1 MKLAMAVVLGLF
13 FTFNLI
19 LLLNGVGLIITPLS
33 NMDTFLDMVRP
44 LYVLSS
50 IFCIRKYSVRDG
62 IVATISRKEMLITI
76 SANCILVYLF
86 SSTFRST
93 ELEEISLKLFYL
105 VIYGQHVFSF
115 VIISCHNMRLSKVF
129 VELIKILQEIYN
141 FERSQLSS
149 KAVKRK
155 LMIACG
161 ILIYLYIE
169 VTIPKIVLD
178 PYWNWY
184 RCLFLGLSI
193 IVDFEMVFIIFVIRF
208 LALKFKTWSKVMIKY
223 SSDQKNYNCQTNF
236 MNIDSPIQ
244 EIRNTSSRRKYET
257 ENLTERRQDS
267 AIEVYEEFDVDNRD
281 EAKKLFEVY
290 DQLVNSTNLMKSAFQ
305 FTVRDLL
312 VTFSSVFVFPIILF
326 PQLNTKTRSGVLIS
340 HSAGIVAWIA
350 KALFIQ
356 AFVGYEMECLYTGV
370 RASRTAACVLVG
382 RRHDLATTRSAKNA
396 LRLSSSRPCR
406 FKAVGALP
414 VDAALPL
421 RLAALV
427 GSYTVV
433 LLQFALP

>member
-1 MKLAMAVVLGLF
+1 
-13 FTFNLI
+13 
-19 LLLNGVGLIITPLS
+19 
-33 NMDTFLDMVRP
+33 MDNFLDSVRP
-44 LYVLSS
+44 LYILSS

-62 IVATISRKEMLITI
+62 IASTISLKEMIITI
-76 SANCILVYLF
+76 SANCILIYLF
-86 SSTFRST
+86 CSTFQST
-93 ELEEISLKLFYL
+93 ELKEISLKLYYL

-141 FERSQLSS
+141 FERNQLSS
-149 KAVKRK
+149 KSVKRK
-155 LMIACG
+155 LKIACG
-161 ILIYLYIE
+161 ILLYLYIG
-169 VTIPKIVLD
+169 VTIPKLLLD
-178 PYWNWY
+178 PYWNWI

-193 IVDFEMVFIIFVIRF
+193 IVDFEMFFIICVIRF
-208 LALKFKTWSKVMIKY
+208 LALKFKTWSKVISKY
-223 SSDQKNYNCQTNF
+223 SSEQKNYNCQTNF
-236 MNIDSPIQ
+236 INIDSPIQ
-244 EIRNTSSRRKYET
+244 EIINTRSSQEI
-257 ENLTERRQDS
+257 ENLTEDGQDS
-267 AIEVYEEFDVDNRD
+267 DSIEVYEEFDNDNRD

-290 DQLVNSTNLMKSAFQ
+290 DQLVNSTILMKSAFQ

-312 VTFSSVFVFPIILF
+312 VNFNCVFVFPF
-326 PQLNTKTRSGVLIS
+326 DMQTRSGVLIS
-340 HSAGIVAWIA
+340 HSTGIIAWIA
-350 KALFIQ
+350 KALVIQ
-356 AFVGYEMECLYTGV
+356 AFVGHEMEGLYTGV

>member
-1 MKLAMAVVLGLF
+1 
-13 FTFNLI
+13 
-19 LLLNGVGLIITPLS
+19 
-33 NMDTFLDMVRP
+33 MDTFLDLTRP
-44 LYVLSS
+44 LHVLSS

-62 IVATISRKEMLITI
+62 IASTISCKEMLITI
-76 SANCILVYLF
+76 SVNCILLFLF
-86 SSTFRST
+86 SSTFQST
-93 ELEEISLKLFYL
+93 ELEEISLKLYYL

-129 VELIKILQEIYN
+129 VALLKVLQEIYN
-141 FERSQLSS
+141 FERSDLSS

-155 LMIACG
+155 LKIACG
-161 ILIYLYIE
+161 ILMYLYIG

-208 LALKFKTWSKVMIKY
+208 LALKFKTWSKVMSKY
-223 SSDQKNYNCQTNF
+223 SSEQKKYNYQTNF
-236 MNIDSPIQ
+236 INIDSPVQ
-244 EIRNTSSRRKYET
+244 EIRNTRSSRRKHET
-257 ENLTERRQDS
+257 ENLTEGGQDI
-267 AIEVYEEFDVDNRD
+267 AIEVYEELDVDNRD

-305 FTVRDLL
+305 FTVRYLL
-312 VTFSSVFVFPIILF
+312 ATFSSVFVFPMIDFKSFLYFSDILSRIHTFHTIISVH
-326 PQLNTKTRSGVLIS
+326 RSAHYV
-340 HSAGIVAWIA
+340 V
-350 KALFIQ
+350 
-356 AFVGYEMECLYTGV
+356 
-370 RASRTAACVLVG
+370 
-382 RRHDLATTRSAKNA
+382 ATTRSAKNA